1 MDKDLEYLK
10 RQRKLYFDRLEKCN
24 DEVEKKNV
32 ESRIAEI
39 EKKINQNDLSYLK
52 EREQLL
58 KKRLDNDDF
67 EFNNNTNKVDSKTLE
82 EKIDNSLEEFQK
94 VSETVEIETRGKDKN

>member
-1 MDKDLEYLK
+1 
-10 RQRKLYFDRLEKCN
+10 
-24 DEVEKKNV
+24 
-32 ESRIAEI
+32 
-39 EKKINQNDLSYLK
+39 LK

>member
-1 MDKDLEYLK
+1 M
-10 RQRKLYFDRLEKCN
+10 
-24 DEVEKKNV
+24 
-32 ESRIAEI
+32 
-39 EKKINQNDLSYLK
+39 SYLK

>member
-1 MDKDLEYLK
+1 
-10 RQRKLYFDRLEKCN
+10 
-24 DEVEKKNV
+24 
-32 ESRIAEI
+32 
-39 EKKINQNDLSYLK
+39 LSYLK